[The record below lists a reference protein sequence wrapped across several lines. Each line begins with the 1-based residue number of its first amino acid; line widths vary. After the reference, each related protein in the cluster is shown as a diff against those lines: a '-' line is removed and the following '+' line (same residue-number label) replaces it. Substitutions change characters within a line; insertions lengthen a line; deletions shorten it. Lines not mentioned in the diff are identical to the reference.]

1 MNSISLSATAS
12 IRRTTPLTHSKDAVS
27 KEQSALER
35 HFEVCK
41 KSSGRLFAL
50 RRNAEVMHG
59 FFAARFVTTLA
70 IIAVAVAISAFV
82 F

>member
-1 MNSISLSATAS
+1 MNSIFHLATAS
-12 IRRTTPLTHSKDAVS
+12 DHRTAPLTRSIDAVS

-35 HFEVCK
+35 HLDTCK

-50 RRNAEVMHG
+50 RCSAEMMHG

-70 IIAVAVAISAFV
+70 LIAVAGVISAFV

>member
-1 MNSISLSATAS
+1 MSSIFHLATAS
-12 IRRTTPLTHSKDAVS
+12 DYRTAPLTPSIDAVS

-35 HFEVCK
+35 HLDVCK
-41 KSSGRLFAL
+41 KSSGRLFGL
-50 RRNAEVMHG
+50 RCNAELMHG

-70 IIAVAVAISAFV
+70 IIAVAVVISAIV